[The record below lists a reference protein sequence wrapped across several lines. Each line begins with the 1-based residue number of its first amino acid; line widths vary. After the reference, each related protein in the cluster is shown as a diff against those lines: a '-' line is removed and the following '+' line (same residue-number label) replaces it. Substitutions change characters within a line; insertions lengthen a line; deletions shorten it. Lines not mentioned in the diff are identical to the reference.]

1 MLGGSTTKHIAGAD
15 RLGSGPALG
24 PQGTSGMPHRSR
36 WRPSIITASA
46 GVLLA
51 ATLLAGAGYSI
62 WREKREQTTEVAARQ
77 ALLARVLEDHA
88 SRSLDAAQLALAG
101 LADVAERGAPPEVLQ
116 ALLGQTQASLGF
128 LRGVALLDEAGHV
141 LAAADPADRG
151 VQIATTRL
159 GPLPAAGQDTLG
171 GFVAARSLA
180 SLAEVAPGSAAA
192 VVPPGVGF
200 IPLLRGIKTPD
211 GRPALLAALINP
223 DALANFQELTL
234 NDARAA
240 AALVDLDGRLLAVTV
255 GADHLAGERLA
266 SLQLPTGPLARVRT
280 GSEYGRWDGA
290 GLRDADQ
297 LGAFRALRTR
307 PLVVVVEMPQGELR
321 TQWLSTAWDLGLPAI
336 GIAAALLVL
345 SAVGAAALR
354 ARERSMLEL
363 DEAQRQVAERERE
376 LSAIFGSVQ
385 DLLFRTNAAG
395 QVTFINEGYARLSG
409 HPVAQVLGRPLQE
422 LFGGSPAVATLF
434 AAGDVHEARPH
445 ELRAD
450 WIADDG
456 KARSFEIHL
465 VPLRHR
471 AGLLEWV
478 GSAADVSG
486 LVRAQAE
493 LRAQLGLARSLLS
506 SSPLPTSVLDSDNRY
521 LDVNRAW
528 EQFTGRRRSEVLGRK
543 AASYLRPEEAAL
555 HDSRDAELLAR
566 GGEMNYE
573 AIWHGLDG
581 RRRDLYISKSTF
593 PDAHGRPMGIVV
605 CLMDISEFREAE
617 RATRAAR
624 DAALQASRAKSDFI
638 ANVSHELRTPLQS
651 ILGFSEIGARRARAE
666 PRLAELFGDV
676 HHAGQRMLSLVNDLL
691 DLSKIERGA
700 EPLQPERLD
709 LRPLAVEVG
718 RELEPLLA
726 ARQLSLAMALGDED
740 LVVLAD
746 PGRLQQLLRNLLANA
761 IRFSPV
767 GGHIEVTAWQD
778 DAAAE
783 VRVDVADRGPGIP
796 PDELESIFEAFVQ
809 SSATK
814 NAAGGTGLGLAIC
827 RRIAEAHDGRV
838 WAANR
843 AGGGAV
849 ISLALPATRF
859 GDTTPAAL

>member
-1 MLGGSTTKHIAGAD
+1 
-15 RLGSGPALG
+15 
-24 PQGTSGMPHRSR
+24 MPHRSR
-36 WRPSIITASA
+36 WRPSIITAGA
-46 GVLLA
+46 GILLA
-51 ATLLAGAGYSI
+51 ATLLGGAGYSI
-62 WREKREQTTEVAARQ
+62 WREKRELATETAARQ

-88 SRSLDAAQLALAG
+88 SRSLDATQLALAS

-116 ALLGQTQASLGF
+116 ALLDQTQASLGF
-128 LRGVALLDEAGHV
+128 LRGVALLDEAGQV
-141 LAAADPADRG
+141 LAAADPDDRG
-151 VQIATTRL
+151 VQIAATRL
-159 GPLPAAGQDTLG
+159 GPWPAPGQETLG

-180 SLAEVAPGSAAA
+180 GLAPGAAAA

-200 IPLLRGIKTPD
+200 IPLLRGIKLPGRGGE
-211 GRPALLAALINP
+211 GRPALLAALLNP

-234 NDARAA
+234 NDTRAA
-240 AALVDLDGRLLAVTV
+240 AALVDLDGRLLAVTA
-255 GADHLAGERLA
+255 GAEHLAGERLA

-280 GSEYGRWDGA
+280 GTEYGRWDGA
-290 GLRDADQ
+290 GLRDTKQ
-297 LGAFRALRTR
+297 LGSFRALRTR
-307 PLVVVVEMPQGELR
+307 PLVVVVELPQDALR
-321 TQWLSTAWDLGLPAI
+321 TQWLATMRDLGLPAI
-336 GIAAALLVL
+336 GLAAALLAL
-345 SAVGAAALR
+345 SGVGAAALR
-354 ARERSMLEL
+354 GRERSLLQL
-363 DEAQRQVAERERE
+363 DEAQQQVAERERE

-385 DLLFRTNAAG
+385 DLLFRTDASG
-395 QVTFINEGYARLSG
+395 HVTFINEGYARLSG

-422 LFGGSPAVATLF
+422 LFGGSAAVAALF
-434 AAGDVHEARPH
+434 AVGEVHDARPH

-450 WIADDG
+450 WIAPDG
-456 KARSFEIHL
+456 RARSFEIHL
-465 VPLRHR
+465 VPLRR
-471 AGLLEWV
+471 QAGMLEWV
-478 GSAADVSG
+478 GSAADVSS

-506 SSPLPTSVLDSDNRY
+506 SSPLPMSVLDGDNRY

-528 EQFTGRRRSEVLGRK
+528 EQFTGRRRNEVLGRK

-573 AIWHGLDG
+573 AVWHGSDG

-605 CLMDISEFREAE
+605 CFMDISEFREAE

-624 DAALQASRAKSDFI
+624 DAALHASRAKSDFI

-651 ILGFSEIGARRARAE
+651 ILGFSEIGALRARAE

-676 HHAGQRMLSLVNDLL
+676 HRAGQRMLSLVNDLL

-700 EPLQPERLD
+700 EPRQPERLD

-718 RELEPLLA
+718 RELEPLLS
-726 ARQLSLAMALGDED
+726 ARQLGLVMALGDED

-746 PGRLQQLLRNLLANA
+746 PQRLQQLLRNLLANA
-761 IRFSPV
+761 IRFSPL
-767 GGHIEVTAWQD
+767 GGHIELTGWHD
-778 DAAAE
+778 EAADE
-783 VRVDVADRGPGIP
+783 VRVDIADRGPGIP

-843 AGGGAV
+843 PDGGAV
-849 ISLALPATRF
+849 ISLALPAARF
-859 GDTTPAAL
+859 GDTSPAPL

>member
-1 MLGGSTTKHIAGAD
+1 
-15 RLGSGPALG
+15 
-24 PQGTSGMPHRSR
+24 MPHRSR
-36 WRPSIITASA
+36 WRPSIIIAGA

-51 ATLLAGAGYSI
+51 ATLLGGAGYSI
-62 WREKREQTTEVAARQ
+62 WREKREQTLETAARQ

-88 SRSLDAAQLALAG
+88 SRSLDASHLALAG
-101 LADVAERGAPPEVLQ
+101 LADVVERGVPLEVLQ

-128 LRGVALLDEAGHV
+128 LRGIALLDESGQV

-151 VQIATTRL
+151 ARIATTRL
-159 GPLPAAGQDTLG
+159 GPWPALGQDSLG

-180 SLAEVAPGSAAA
+180 GLVAPAPGGAAA

-200 IPLLRGIKTPD
+200 IPLLRGVRLPE
-211 GRPALLAALINP
+211 GRPGLIVALLNP

-234 NDARAA
+234 NDTRAA
-240 AALVDLDGRLLAVTV
+240 AGLVDLDGRLLAVTA

-280 GSEYGRWDGA
+280 GNEYGRWEGA
-290 GLRDADQ
+290 GLRDGEQ
-297 LGAFRALRTR
+297 LGAYRALRNR
-307 PLVVVVEMPQGELR
+307 ALVVVVELPQAELR
-321 TQWLSTAWDLGLPAI
+321 TQWLATARDLGLPAV
-336 GIAAALLVL
+336 GIATALLVL
-345 SAVGAAALR
+345 SGVGAAALR
-354 ARERSMLEL
+354 GRERSLLQL
-363 DEAQRQVAERERE
+363 DQAQRQVSERERE

-385 DLLFRTNAAG
+385 DLLFRTDAAG
-395 QVTFINEGYARLSG
+395 HVTFINEGYARLSG
-409 HPVAQVLGRPLQE
+409 HPVAQVLGRPLQD
-422 LFGGSPAVATLF
+422 LFGGSRAVAALF
-434 AAGDVHEARPH
+434 TGDEVHDAHPH

-450 WIADDG
+450 WIASDG

-465 VPLRHR
+465 VPLRR
-471 AGLLEWV
+471 QAGVLEWV

-506 SSPLPTSVLDSDNRY
+506 SSPLPMSVLDSDGRY

-528 EQFTGRRRSEVLGRK
+528 EQFTGRRRNEVLGRR
-543 AASYLRPEEAAL
+543 ASSYLRPEEGAL
-555 HDSRDAELLAR
+555 HDGRDAELLAR

-573 AIWHGLDG
+573 SVWHGSDG

-593 PDAHGRPMGIVV
+593 PDAHGQPMGVVV
-605 CLMDISEFREAE
+605 CFMDISDFRDAE

-624 DAALQASRAKSDFI
+624 DAALSASRAKSDFI

-651 ILGFSEIGARRARAE
+651 ILGFSEIGALRARAD

-676 HHAGQRMLSLVNDLL
+676 HRAGQRMLSLVNDLL

-700 EPLQPERLD
+700 EPFQPERLD
-709 LRPLAVEVG
+709 LRPLAAEVG

-726 ARQLSLAMALGDED
+726 ARQLGLGMVLGDED

-746 PGRLQQLLRNLLANA
+746 PQRLQQLLRNLLANA
-761 IRFSPV
+761 IRFSPL
-767 GGHIEVTAWQD
+767 GGHIEVTGWLD
-778 DAAAE
+778 DAARE

-814 NAAGGTGLGLAIC
+814 SAAGGTGLGLAIC

-843 AGGGAV
+843 KDGGAV
-849 ISLALPATRF
+849 ISLALPVARF
-859 GDTTPAAL
+859 GDTSRAPL

>member
-1 MLGGSTTKHIAGAD
+1 MSP
-15 RLGSGPALG
+15 RN
-24 PQGTSGMPHRSR
+24 R
-36 WRPSIITASA
+36 WRPSIITAGA

-51 ATLLAGAGYSI
+51 ATLLAGIGYSL
-62 WREKREQTTEVAARQ
+62 WREKRELKTETAALQ
-77 ALLARVLEDHA
+77 ALLTRVLEDHA
-88 SRSLDAAQLALAG
+88 SRSLDATQLALAG
-101 LADVAERGAPPEVLQ
+101 LADMAERGAPPEVLQ
-116 ALLGQTQASLGF
+116 ALLGQTQANLGF
-128 LRGVALLDEAGHV
+128 LRGIALLDETGQV

-151 VQIATTRL
+151 VQIAPARL
-159 GPLPAAGQDTLG
+159 GPWPAAGQDAVG

-180 SLAEVAPGSAAA
+180 GLAPAAA
-192 VVPPGVGF
+192 AAAVPPGVGF
-200 IPLLRGIKTPD
+200 IPLMRGLQLPD
-211 GRPALLAALINP
+211 HGQGGRGRPAVLAALLNP
-223 DALANFQELTL
+223 DALANFQQLTL
-234 NDARAA
+234 DDARAA
-240 AALVDLDGRLLAVTV
+240 AALVDLDGRVLAVTA

-280 GSEYGRWDGA
+280 GSEYGRWEGP
-290 GLRDADQ
+290 GLRDAEQ
-297 LGAFRALRTR
+297 LGAYRALRSR
-307 PLVVVVEMPQGELR
+307 PLVVVVELPEQALQ
-321 TQWLSTAWDLGLPAI
+321 TQWLATVRDLGLPAI

-345 SAVGAAALR
+345 SGVGAAALR
-354 ARERSMLEL
+354 GRERSMAQL

-385 DLLFRTNAAG
+385 DLLFRTDARG
-395 QVTFINEGYARLSG
+395 RLTFINEGYARLSG
-409 HPVAQVLGRPLQE
+409 EPVAQVLGRPLQE
-422 LFGGSPAVATLF
+422 LFGGSAVVAALF
-434 AAGDVHEARPH
+434 AAGDVHEARAH
-445 ELRAD
+445 DLRAE
-450 WIADDG
+450 WMAPDG
-456 KARSFEIHL
+456 KARSFELHL
-465 VPLRHR
+465 VPLRR
-471 AGLLEWV
+471 QAGVLEWV

-506 SSPLPTSVLDSDNRY
+506 SSPLPMSVLDIENRY

-528 EQFTGRRRSEVLGRK
+528 EQFTGRRRSEVIGRK
-543 AASYLRPEEAAL
+543 AASYLRPEETAL

-573 AIWHGLDG
+573 AVWHGSDG
-581 RRRDLYISKSTF
+581 RRRDLYITKATF

-605 CLMDISEFREAE
+605 CFMDISDFREAE

-624 DAALQASRAKSDFI
+624 DAALAASRAKSDFI

-651 ILGFSEIGARRARAE
+651 ILGFSEIGSLRARAE

-676 HHAGQRMLSLVNDLL
+676 HRAGQRMLSLVNDLL

-700 EPLQPERLD
+700 EPFRPERLD
-709 LRPLAVEVG
+709 LRPLATEVG
-718 RELEPLLA
+718 RELEPLVA
-726 ARQLSLAMALGDED
+726 ARQLGLVMALGDEE

-746 PGRLQQLLRNLLANA
+746 PQRLQQLLRNLLANA

-767 GGHIEVTAWQD
+767 GGRIELTAWHD
-778 DAAAE
+778 ESADE

-843 AGGGAV
+843 QDGGAV
-849 ISLALPATRF
+849 ISLALPAARY
-859 GDTTPAAL
+859 GDTSHAPL